1 MRGKSATKGR
11 SGSSTPPARDV
22 DLLDTDQFLL
32 NEELDELWEWFFT
45 ASAEGMDPELVFVK
59 LINSVGANNSPR
71 ETIENLQIGRAH
83 V

>member
-1 MRGKSATKGR
+1 MRGKSAIKGR

-22 DLLDTDQFLL
+22 ALLDTDQFLP

-59 LINSVGANNSPR
+59 LINSVGTNHSLR
-71 ETIENLQIGRAH
+71 ETINNHPRRY
-83 V
+83 